1 MIQYMLDTNTVSD
14 FIKNQ
19 PAVTRRLLAV
29 PMRSL
34 CISSITEAELLYG
47 VGKRPA
53 AKKLNK
59 IVNEFLQRVDV
70 LAWDRQAAERYA
82 TAKVKIE
89 SKGKTLSPLDL
100 LIASHALSTGCTL
113 VSNDKAFRFIPG
125 LSLENW
131 SHARS

>member
-1 MIQYMLDTNTVSD
+1 MIRYMLDTNTVSD

-19 PAVTRRLLAV
+19 PVVTTRLLAV

-59 IVNEFLQRVDV
+59 IVDEFLQRVDV

-82 TAKVKIE
+82 AAKVKIE
-89 SKGKTLSPLDL
+89 TKGKALSPFDL
-100 LIASHALSTGCTL
+100 LIASHALSAGCTL
-113 VSNDKAFRFIPG
+113 VSSDKAFRFIPG
-125 LSLENW
+125 LSIENW

>member
-1 MIQYMLDTNTVSD
+1 MIKYMLDTNTVSD
-14 FIKNQ
+14 FIKKQ
-19 PAVTRRLLAV
+19 PAVTTKLLAV

-53 AKKLNK
+53 ANKLHK

-82 TAKVKIE
+82 IAKVKVE
-89 SKGKTLSPLDL
+89 TKGQTLSPFDL

-131 SHARS
+131 SHTRF

>member
-1 MIQYMLDTNTVSD
+1 
-14 FIKNQ
+14 
-19 PAVTRRLLAV
+19 
-29 PMRSL
+29 MRSL

-59 IVNEFLQRVDV
+59 IVDEFLQRVDV

-82 TAKVKIE
+82 AAKVKIE
-89 SKGKTLSPLDL
+89 TKGKALSPFDL
-100 LIASHALSTGCTL
+100 LIASHALSAGCTL
-113 VSNDKAFRFIPG
+113 VSSDKAFRFIPG